1 MSPRSS
7 RTDGGPRSAPSP
19 SPSVAVHDER
29 AGGEERVG
37 DVDRVTEAVLTASRL
52 LVAVSARSL
61 NEVQDR
67 ITLPQFRALVVLASR
82 GPLRLTHLA
91 SHLAVNPSTAMRM
104 AERLAAAGMID
115 RSPNPENRRE
125 SILALT
131 RAGREVVEQVTSRR
145 RAEIAGIVE
154 RMPRAHRDRLV
165 EALEAFSAAGG
176 EPPTGHDL
184 IPLGW
189 Q

>member
-1 MSPRSS
+1 MSPRVTGARNSAS
-7 RTDGGPRSAPSP
+7 PHAPAGP
-19 SPSVAVHDER
+19 
-29 AGGEERVG
+29 AGGEGVR

-61 NEVQDR
+61 NEVEDSL
-67 ITLPQFRALVVLASR
+67 TLPQFRALVVLASR

-91 SHLAVNPSTAMRM
+91 EHLAVNPSTAMRM
-104 AERLAAAGMID
+104 AERLVAAGMID
-115 RSPNPENRRE
+115 RAPNPDNRRE

-131 RAGREVVEQVTSRR
+131 DAGRRVVEQVTERR
-145 RAEIAGIVE
+145 RGEIAAIVE
-154 RMPRAHRDRLV
+154 RMPPGHRDRLV

-176 EPPTGHDL
+176 EPAAGHDP

>member
-1 MSPRSS
+1 MSPRGSTRPAS
-7 RTDGGPRSAPSP
+7 EHGQHGQ
-19 SPSVAVHDER
+19 H
-29 AGGEERVG
+29 GQHGEHLA

-61 NEVQDR
+61 SEVEDNL
-67 ITLPQFRALVVLASR
+67 TLPQFRALVILASR

-91 SHLAVNPSTAMRM
+91 EHLAVNPSTAMRM
-104 AERLAAAGMID
+104 AERLAASGMID

-131 RAGREVVEQVTSRR
+131 DTGRTVVDQVTNRR
-145 RAEIAGIVE
+145 RREIAAVVQ
-154 RMPRAHRDRLV
+154 RMPAAHRDRLV
-165 EALEAFSAAGG
+165 DALEAFSTAGG
-176 EPPTGHDL
+176 EPAAGHDP

>member
-1 MSPRSS
+1 MSPR
-7 RTDGGPRSAPSP
+7 TADHEKAEPSTAAHP
-19 SPSVAVHDER
+19 ARAVA
-29 AGGEERVG
+29 GT
-37 DVDRVTEAVLTASRL
+37 VDRVTDAMLTASRL

-61 NEVQDR
+61 NEVEDSL
-67 ITLPQFRALVVLASR
+67 TLPQFRALVVLASR

-91 SHLAVNPSTAMRM
+91 EHLAVNPSTAMRM

-125 SILALT
+125 SIATLT
-131 RAGREVVEQVTSRR
+131 KAGREVVEQVTTRR
-145 RAEIAGIVE
+145 RQEITTIVE
-154 RMPRAHRDRLV
+154 RMPPHHLDRLV
-165 EALEAFSAAGG
+165 EALESFSAAGG
-176 EPPTGHDL
+176 EPSAGYDP

>member
-1 MSPRSS
+1 MTPRTV
-7 RTDGGPRSAPSP
+7 RGQARGQAAPS
-19 SPSVAVHDER
+19 SARTGAEH
-29 AGGEERVG
+29 AG

-61 NEVQDR
+61 NETEDNL
-67 ITLPQFRALVVLASR
+67 TLPQFRALVVLASR

-91 SHLAVNPSTAMRM
+91 GHLAVNPSTAMRM
-104 AERLAAAGMID
+104 AERLAASGMID
-115 RSPNPENRRE
+115 RAPNPENRRE

-131 RAGREVVEQVTSRR
+131 DTGHRVVEQVTSRR
-145 RAEIAGIVE
+145 REEIAAIVE
-154 RMPRAHRDRLV
+154 RMPAEHRDRFV
-165 EALEAFSAAGG
+165 EALEAFNAAGG
-176 EPPTGHDL
+176 EPPAGHDL

>member
-1 MSPRSS
+1 MSPRIADDKQNAESS
-7 RTDGGPRSAPSP
+7 TAAR
-19 SPSVAVHDER
+19 R
-29 AGGEERVG
+29 ARAAGA
-37 DVDRVTEAVLTASRL
+37 VDRVTDAVLTASRL

-61 NEVQDR
+61 NEVEDSL
-67 ITLPQFRALVVLASR
+67 TLPQFRALVVLASR

-91 SHLAVNPSTAMRM
+91 EHLAVNPSTAMRM

-125 SILALT
+125 SIATLT
-131 RAGREVVEQVTSRR
+131 DAGRQVVEQVTNRR
-145 RAEIAGIVE
+145 REEITAIVE
-154 RMPRAHRDRLV
+154 RMPAEHLDRLV
-165 EALEAFSAAGG
+165 EALESFSEAGG
-176 EPPTGHDL
+176 EPSAGYDR

>member
-1 MSPRSS
+1 VDMSPRATSARNSVNPPAQSS
-7 RTDGGPRSAPSP
+7 GT
-19 SPSVAVHDER
+19 VAE
-29 AGGEERVG
+29 AAG

-61 NEVQDR
+61 NEVEDSL
-67 ITLPQFRALVVLASR
+67 TLPQFRALVVLSSR

-91 SHLAVNPSTAMRM
+91 EHLAVNPSTAMRM
-104 AERLAAAGMID
+104 AERLNAAGMID
-115 RSPNPENRRE
+115 RAPNPENRRE

-131 RAGREVVEQVTSRR
+131 ETGRRVVAQVTSRR
-145 RAEIAGIVE
+145 RDEIAAIVQA
-154 RMPRAHRDRLV
+154 MPAAHRDRLV

-176 EPPTGHDL
+176 EPAAGHDP

-189 Q
+189 G

>member
-1 MSPRSS
+1 MSPRAASH
-7 RTDGGPRSAPSP
+7 SAKPHATTTRPGSD
-19 SPSVAVHDER
+19 AL
-29 AGGEERVG
+29 G

-61 NEVQDR
+61 SETEDSL
-67 ITLPQFRALVVLASR
+67 TLPQFRALVVLSTR

-91 SHLAVNPSTAMRM
+91 EHLAVNPSTAMRM
-104 AERLAAAGMID
+104 AERLNAAGMID
-115 RSPNPENRRE
+115 RAPNPENRRE
-125 SILALT
+125 SILSLT
-131 RAGREVVEQVTSRR
+131 DAGCRVVEQVTERR
-145 RAEIAGIVE
+145 RGEIAAIVE
-154 RMPRAHRDRLV
+154 RMPVEQRDSLI

-176 EPPTGHDL
+176 EPPAAHDP